1 MAEEGRK
8 TRDMTRYFP
17 ETLRGQEGVA
27 LIISLVILVLITG
40 LGIGAIMYAR
50 MDASV
55 SGYYR
60 AQREAEVAADSAL
73 ELAMAMIFSDDPL
86 LQLPIN
92 IDGSWTGSGDIVYQD
107 TNLDVTLSV
116 AYKPENT
123 INYNATETFADE
135 VVRYGQ
141 DYNYAG
147 ALKALGK
154 QPVYTVTLIDNK
166 TGLKAEADIISQLGF
181 RTPAAIFVRG
191 GANSTIDMMKNPYAT
206 EEKIEVTSGEGAP
219 ALATVLD
226 ATDVFIQHALTT
238 YVHSTSGNNMYQ
250 DQRNNPADEDDGH
263 TFFIDAAN
271 YLYPDVATDGEIA
284 AAIAAGDFNDARDW
298 QHCLLGVGDPTEDL
312 DGYATLAEAQ
322 EEAFNFDQNDP
333 DVVEYGYT
341 MPGGGTLEELVGADF
356 PDFRDLADQV
366 LSGDETVTLADGS
379 SVDQGKNLSGMTFG
393 TGGNPQ
399 IVFFESNMNDDGSYI
414 GGQRELTLVTA
425 GGAVQGFG
433 ILVVNGDVNIQG
445 SINWTGLML
454 IRGDLIF
461 RPWQGGTAGTR
472 SDDTLRS
479 EWNGFIMI
487 GGDMELWTWYG
498 GTIILGYTTQDVAT
512 IKGIISSAI
521 PHKVLNWRRLY
532 N

>member
-1 MAEEGRK
+1 MKEEGSKMRGM
-8 TRDMTRYFP
+8 RRNLP
-17 ETLRGQEGVA
+17 ASLGGQEGVA
-27 LIISLVILVLITG
+27 LIISLIILVLITG

-107 TNLDVTLSV
+107 TALDVTLSV
-116 AYKPENT
+116 VYKQEDT
-123 INYNATETFADE
+123 INYNAAETFPDE

-147 ALKALGK
+147 AHKAIGK
-154 QPVYTVTLIDNK
+154 QPVYTVTLTDNK

-181 RTPAAIFVRG
+181 KTPGAIFVRG
-191 GANSTIDMMKNPYAT
+191 GANSSIEMKKNPYAT
-206 EEKIEVTSGEGAP
+206 EEKIEVTSGAGTP

-226 ATDVFIQHALTT
+226 ATDVFIQHAVARPDDTAPEK
-238 YVHSTSGNNMYQ
+238 SYQ
-250 DQRNNPADEDDGH
+250 DQEGNTH

-271 YLYPDVATDGEIA
+271 YLYPDVATLGEIG
-284 AAIAAGDFNDARDW
+284 AAIAAGNFNDARDW
-298 QHCLLGVGDPTEDL
+298 QHCLLGVGDPTADL
-312 DGYATLAEAQ
+312 DIYATLAEAQ
-322 EEAFNFDQNDP
+322 AAFNFDQSDP
-333 DVVEYGYT
+333 DVALYNYT

-356 PDFRDLADQV
+356 TDFRELADQIV
-366 LSGDETVTLADGS
+366 VGDETVTIADGS

-393 TGGNPQ
+393 TGANPQ
-399 IVFFESNMNDDGSYI
+399 IVFFESNINDDGSYI
-414 GGQRELTLVTA
+414 GGQRELTLVTT
-425 GGAVQGFG
+425 GGSVQGFG

-454 IRGDLIF
+454 IRGNLTF
-461 RPWQGGTAGTR
+461 RPWQGGTAATR

-479 EWNGFIMI
+479 EWNGFII
-487 GGDMELWTWYG
+487 VGGDMELWTWYG
-498 GTIILGYTTQDVAT
+498 GTIVLGYTTQDAAT
-512 IKGIISSAI
+512 VKGIISSAI